1 MSLFTRSLEKRNRKY
16 LKDVKLQ
23 DLNNQYQK
31 AQNDII
37 RELDLGLISRA
48 ETKNKLEEMQNTLRE
63 QSGATVLA
71 KQANEIIEP
80 QKEEYKP
87 MTASDYENILRNKRI
102 SPTEREL
109 NYPEI
114 VIDKYTPNNVIY
126 DLKEIVINS
135 GGLPSN
141 VKEELEQ
148 KFNKLLKTK
157 PKGEVRIKLP
167 AEIIEQIK
175 KSKSSLNQTLSSK
188 GNLLNELTPEKIREI
203 KNTKLKRVPPLQN
216 KLKRISPFQQELTK
230 KIEEMAK
237 LKKTTPDL
245 IELEKSIKSR
255 NTPTT
260 DEQLKKHLEKLNKKY
275 NLDLTKEEAFKLTH
289 PQRPFKE
296 ELINKQISNNLPTS
310 SSQATT
316 ASTTSIFD
324 EMPKQEYNKHIAK
337 HSSEFRKEY
346 MVKTGTNYPKKGS
359 ISYEEMKTTRALW
372 GQGLRKKKRRSKLF
386 K

>member
-175 KSKSSLNQTLSSK
+175 KSKSSLNQTLNSK

-245 IELEKSIKSR
+245 
-255 NTPTT
+255 
-260 DEQLKKHLEKLNKKY
+260 
-275 NLDLTKEEAFKLTH
+275 
-289 PQRPFKE
+289 
-296 ELINKQISNNLPTS
+296 PTS

-324 EMPKQEYNKHIAK
+324 EIPETEYNKHISK
-337 HSSEFRKEY
+337 YSSDFREEY
-346 MVKTGTNYPKKGS
+346 MKKTGTNYPKKGN
-359 ISYEEMKTTRALW
+359 IGYETMRNLRAQW
-372 GQGLRKKKRRSKLF
+372 GQGLRKKKGK